1 MQLRAARMFALL
13 AGARRLPRLL
23 PPRVREHVLVV
34 VAEDLCLAAQHAPPL
49 LPLHVLVPGLA
60 VAPAGLRGPRRRG
73 VCPHLAQPH
82 HHAVAAAVAAVVVG
96 KSVVVYPGP
105 RILEITLV
113 HLDALLVTVDFDAIV
128 ITRTGAAAEMD
139 GFCTRTFD
147 FCVVLYS
154 GLPRLLG
161 PARRLRG
168 GAYDR
173 SDSETPRP
181 NGPCN
186 SE

>member
-82 HHAVAAAVAAVVVG
+82 HHAVAAAAAAAVVVVVG
-96 KSVVVYPGP
+96 KSVVV
-105 RILEITLV
+105 
-113 HLDALLVTVDFDAIV
+113 
-128 ITRTGAAAEMD
+128 
-139 GFCTRTFD
+139 
-147 FCVVLYS
+147 
-154 GLPRLLG
+154 
-161 PARRLRG
+161 
-168 GAYDR
+168 
-173 SDSETPRP
+173 
-181 NGPCN
+181 
-186 SE
+186 